1 LLLTFPIA
9 ITANYL
15 GDPDNG
21 AILAGY
27 LGSLLLAGAYLAVTS
42 LTSAITRNQVIAF
55 ILAVTGC
62 LFLVLAGW
70 PPVTQV
76 LTSWAP
82 AAVVDF
88 VAGFSVMTHFDSIQ
102 RGVLDTGDLV
112 YFASVIVFG
121 LAATDAAL
129 KFHRGG

>member
-1 LLLTFPIA
+1 
-9 ITANYL
+9 
-15 GDPDNG
+15 
-21 AILAGY
+21 
-27 LGSLLLAGAYLAVTS
+27 
-42 LTSAITRNQVIAF
+42 
-55 ILAVTGC
+55 
-62 LFLVLAGW
+62 
-70 PPVTQV
+70 
-76 LTSWAP
+76 
-82 AAVVDF
+82 VDF